1 MKNSTT
7 SKLFILCLALIYL
20 SSCATDEIILENPD
34 PIIFPDPV
42 ELLSTSLLGSVEDEA
57 GIPIEGAVVIC
68 QNCLPLQETLTDE
81 RGDFQFIDIEV
92 KGGSA
97 FISVSSDGRFD
108 GYRRYALLE
117 DRYNYTRIL
126 LKEKLAL
133 GTLQA
138 SDGGELIAD
147 DGASITLPANG
158 IVDASGQSYTGEYEV
173 FLSWIDPSSADLN
186 LTMMG
191 DLSGISSDNEQ
202 VGLST
207 YGMLQ
212 IELESPDGFPLNL
225 GEETMATLEFPLPE
239 SLRATAPAEIP
250 LWSYNEEK
258 GYWVEEGSAILV
270 GNKYIGDV
278 SHFSTWNVD
287 VKIDPVDICG
297 NIIAI
302 SRDQEVDLSY
312 FQINLSGDSFQ
323 SVGGWL
329 CEDGSFRFRNVP
341 SGEVLT
347 LEVTNYCGEVVK
359 FIELG
364 PLDPGKEEL
373 DPIIIST
380 STELTFVDIS
390 GNAVN
395 CDGDPV
401 VDGILGVELEFDT
414 YSFPLKPD
422 GSFNFKIPTCETF
435 SASIQIIDKD
445 PVGFTTSLPIVL
457 TEKSENLAL
466 ENLEVCDEVPEE
478 YLFYSYFD
486 AVNDIK
492 QERYFFDEVTL
503 SYLKFGQEYNL
514 QTDFTVFDG
523 IIIIVSDAPSVGP
536 SQLGEAVILFET
548 MPVVALS
555 DVEVEYTEIGAE
567 TSPGE
572 FEFLKGHFNK
582 SDVLQG
588 GFSLKK

>member
-1 MKNSTT
+1 MTT
-7 SKLFILCLALIYL
+7 ITTAASGYL
-20 SSCATDEIILENPD
+20 TATD
-34 PIIFPDPV
+34 V
-42 ELLSTSLLGSVEDEA
+42 A
-57 GIPIEGAVVIC
+57 A
-68 QNCLPLQETLTDE
+68 
-81 RGDFQFIDIEV
+81 
-92 KGGSA
+92 
-97 FISVSSDGRFD
+97 
-108 GYRRYALLE
+108 
-117 DRYNYTRIL
+117 RI
-126 LKEKLAL
+126 
-133 GTLQA
+133 T
-138 SDGGELIAD
+138 
-147 DGASITLPANG
+147 
-158 IVDASGQSYTGEYEV
+158 
-173 FLSWIDPSSADLN
+173 
-186 LTMMG
+186 
-191 DLSGISSDNEQ
+191 
-202 VGLST
+202 
-207 YGMLQ
+207 
-212 IELESPDGFPLNL
+212 
-225 GEETMATLEFPLPE
+225 
-239 SLRATAPAEIP
+239 
-250 LWSYNEEK
+250 
-258 GYWVEEGSAILV
+258 
-270 GNKYIGDV
+270 
-278 SHFSTWNVD
+278 
-287 VKIDPVDICG
+287 
-297 NIIAI
+297 
-302 SRDQEVDLSY
+302 
-312 FQINLSGDSFQ
+312 
-323 SVGGWL
+323 
-329 CEDGSFRFRNVP
+329 
-341 SGEVLT
+341 
-347 LEVTNYCGEVVK
+347 
-359 FIELG
+359 
-364 PLDPGKEEL
+364 
-373 DPIIIST
+373 
-380 STELTFVDIS
+380 
-390 GNAVN
+390 
-395 CDGDPV
+395 V